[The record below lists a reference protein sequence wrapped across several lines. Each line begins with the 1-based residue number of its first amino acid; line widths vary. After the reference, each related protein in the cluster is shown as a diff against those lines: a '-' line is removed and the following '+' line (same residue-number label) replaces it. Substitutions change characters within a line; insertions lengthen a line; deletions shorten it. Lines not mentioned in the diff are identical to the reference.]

1 MRPLPR
7 VCMLSPRSAAGYSR
21 PMPTL
26 LDLAN
31 IARAEEAR
39 VALGVSEIADV
50 AVPFAGGWMCRA
62 GAGSWANATFGAGI
76 DQEVTARQ
84 VGELIDF
91 YAQADIEPRVEL
103 CPFAHASLITEL
115 GKAGFV
121 IKCFE
126 NVFYRPLD
134 PAETVRAPFDAP
146 PDLVIRIV
154 DRENESDVER
164 FTLASIGPFL
174 PDGATITKGMLETTR
189 RVARHPRCICIMAEL
204 DGQIVST
211 GAMENHE
218 SISALFALSVLKEYR
233 RRGIQQALMAWRLN
247 EAARRGARFATIGAR
262 PGIGTERNARRM
274 GFQVAYTKAILIKP
288 REGLTGVVE

>member
-7 VCMLSPRSAAGYSR
+7 VCMLSPRAGADYSR
-21 PMPTL
+21 PMPEL
-26 LDLAN
+26 LELTD

-39 VALGVSEIADV
+39 VALGVSEISDI
-50 AVPFAGGWMCRA
+50 AVPFAGGWMCRSA
-62 GAGSWANATFGAGI
+62 PGSWANGTFGAGI

-91 YAQADIEPRVEL
+91 YAQANIEPRVEL

-115 GKAGFV
+115 GNAGFI

-126 NVFYRPLD
+126 NVFYHPLNQS
-134 PAETVRAPFDAP
+134 ETIRAPFEAP
-146 PDLVIRIV
+146 ADLVIRIV
-154 DRENESDVER
+154 DRTNEADVER
-164 FTLASIGPFL
+164 FTVASIGPFL
-174 PDGATITKGMLETTR
+174 PDGATITEGMLETTR
-189 RVARHPRCICIMAEL
+189 RVARHPRCTCLMAEL
-204 DGQIVST
+204 DGHVVST
-211 GAMENHE
+211 GAMESHE
-218 SISALFALSVLKEYR
+218 SIAALFALSVLKEYR
-233 RRGIQQALMAWRLN
+233 RRGIQQAMMAWRLN